1 MENMIKIYD
10 VVTNVEKYSALFEE
24 GSKRGFMLMTDDYI
38 ELIFKTRKQKHF
50 ALGDYI
56 VHEKYGRFEITEVQQ
71 PKFNSDLKVYEYT
84 LRFNAEYFKWKNK
97 KYKFEPSKGRYEV
110 SFSLTDKM
118 DRQMSVLIA
127 NLEYYGW
134 EYTWSYE
141 GGGDASVVNA
151 NKYLTF
157 DNVSIFD
164 ALTRIAEA
172 FEVEWWVTDNIIHL
186 GRCEIGYTGAVATF
200 EVGKNVAEITGNNS
214 EKEYFNVFTAFGSDR
229 NLPTNYRKSDEQLI
243 VNGVVQKRLMLPK
256 ETPLIYLDGVTKDSP
271 VSQKVEGIV
280 VFNDIFPKTGGEIAS
295 VTSFEENVNV
305 IDPTTGEEKTEK
317 ATFYRFKDKT
327 LQFDESYILGQTLQ
341 VVFSSGK
348 LNGMTF
354 DVEFNP
360 LGKAKT
366 DPDYQTFEIVR
377 NENYG
382 IPLPSE
388 NDGPAVGDKYTLV
401 GFDATKIGD
410 MGLIT
415 SAETELKAR
424 AEEYAKKLQID
435 PNNYTCTMLADYM
448 YGRNEKGE
456 LDKNFVKT
464 FELGAVVNLKD
475 NNLFATGTRQS
486 RVIGFEYR
494 LDEPFNNAIITVGEN
509 ATYSRSSA
517 MKGEINAK
525 LEEISFGGV
534 NFGGKTG
541 GGGGGTS
548 IYIITSTS
556 ETAETDKNVY
566 SALRTKEN
574 FANKKANDSISALW
588 SFAQS
593 SSKRGIQTHHYT
605 NEGNEDNMFGKGFEL
620 IQKTTEQGN
629 SVSRLEVDELLVRM
643 RAVFASLEIRQ
654 MSYVG
659 GNFVFSSAGSKLYHV
674 VSSGAVWRCYL
685 YSDDG
690 TTATA
695 NNWKVNDQALCQTFD
710 IDEGVH
716 KDVKN
721 KRYWRRVVSVGK
733 EMISGKTHADGTPD
747 TTLYQYVDLSKADC
761 EYGSSTPEFGDT
773 IVQFGNWTDKERQG
787 IIYIMVVGEN
797 APAIIEYANVG
808 NEHFVW
814 PEADT
819 QISPRGGNIFKGKFY
834 SVVEGSKNPIT
845 IEDQIRSLISDF
857 EELKNQADKKMEIWF
872 KEGIPYPQQGKTHIP
887 TEPANEWTTEAL
899 KDLHVGDLYYDTLKQ
914 PGSSGGRAYR
924 WTKSEGEWYWI
935 EVTDQDTIA
944 ALEMIADVA
953 SDSVLSAGAEKT
965 RVLIEWREAVEAYL
979 KYSEQALDYVASVE
993 KYKVSFDMRTPYES
1007 FREAFIALANMMNDG
1022 EDYNLDEMPTP
1033 IFLQDINTST
1043 KIVADT
1049 YRLRWSNWHEAVVS
1063 ILKAISGAAQALANK
1078 AQDTA
1083 DDSVT
1088 TLVNMASDLIITAQ
1102 EKENLSMIW
1111 DDTCSEYKNILKE
1124 WDNSSAQGSEK
1135 NDLINIFEAL
1145 SDIMLAILGNMEE
1158 DSDLTKIKATYDDD
1172 DIYFNEA
1179 WTEYYER
1186 YSYVR
1191 EQIQLT
1197 TNSEIKSAYDL
1208 GSSAFVMC
1216 DDMVSDGKLDPLEK
1230 IIIKREFNAAFKE
1243 KNTDDTGLLDRAM
1256 DKDGNYL
1263 VDVAPYV
1270 NAFRAWG
1277 TYLNGGTNY
1286 IEPGS
1291 VEDWGDSSYP
1301 LWLQSANM
1309 KNTNNINADTFRTL
1323 WGTFY
1328 EQRNLLI
1335 TALANKA
1342 QDDADHAQEIADKK
1356 AQIFIEQPTTPY
1368 SVGDLWHVDAEKVLI
1383 CIYARSEGEG
1393 FHMEDWTDF
1402 IEDKELTDKRTAL
1415 AQFANVY
1422 QKRYGGMLK
1431 DATTEKVYIST
1442 NEQLLPEIALENKSY
1457 TISAMRDLYLA
1468 SNKFVGVTSE
1478 DTGWSETVPQLDDSK
1493 KYLWHIVEATTSNI
1507 GMMIYGE
1514 PRLLHTFQG
1523 RDKIVKVKPYYQ
1535 TIAKGYGPSTWSE
1548 IPVMPGGSKPCLW
1561 MWFELTCMEDDTYST
1576 ELGGIKFDGDTA
1588 YICTSDESRW
1598 SRPTM
1603 ITDKNDSLFATL
1615 KTIQETFG
1623 GITITLYSMPQDTAK
1638 NHDLAI
1644 RIISY
1649 TDTFKKETKEGP
1661 CEILMYYNEKWE
1673 LLQESV
1679 TAMIENLGDE
1689 LRLIVFGADG
1699 ENTVDTSGLVTQTK
1713 FNELFSQKVTLNDKG
1728 KVTNIDQSGLITTAN
1743 FASLFSKAL
1752 AADGT
1757 VVKKSEITAFVT
1769 KDEQGY
1775 LQSGVKIKADAIE
1788 LEGLVTANQNFK
1800 ILTDGSVEANG
1811 KFKSYDSTTW
1821 NCIEMDAFAG
1831 AIVMKG
1837 PSSVNDDDRRYPS
1850 EIAEVVELFRL
1861 EFQTDPDTLR
1871 RVAHLQI
1878 NGPQG
1883 YATIDGIDGF
1893 SLVDTQNERKFKL
1906 DLFGITYTEG
1916 EHYYTK
1922 QWKELLDFIK

>member
-1 MENMIKIYD
+1 MQNMIKIYD

-50 ALGDYI
+50 AIGDYI
-56 VHEKYGRFEITEVQQ
+56 IHEKYGRFEITEVQQ
-71 PKFNSDLKVYEYT
+71 PKFNPDLQLYEYT

-97 KYKFEPSKGRYEV
+97 KYKFEPSKGRYEA

-118 DRQMSVLIA
+118 DRQMSILIA
-127 NLEYYGW
+127 NLAYYGW
-134 EYTWSYE
+134 EYTWNYE

-164 ALTRIAEA
+164 ALTKIAEA
-172 FEVEWWVTDNIIHL
+172 FEVEWWVSDNIIHL
-186 GRCEIGYTGAVATF
+186 GRCEIGYTGSVATF

-271 VSQKVEGIV
+271 TSQKVEGIV
-280 VFNDIFPKTGGEIAS
+280 VFDDIYPKTGGEIAS
-295 VTSFEENVNV
+295 VTSFEENVDV
-305 IDPTTGEEKTEK
+305 TDPTTGEEKTEK

-327 LQFDESYILGQTLQ
+327 LKFDESYILPGQTLQ

-360 LGKAKT
+360 LGKSKT

-377 NENYG
+377 NESYG

-388 NDGPAVGDKYTLV
+388 SYGPKVGDKYTLV

-448 YGRNEKGE
+448 YGRNAKGE
-456 LDKNFVKT
+456 LDKNFAKT

-475 NNLFATGTRQS
+475 NNLFATGSRQS

-517 MKGEINAK
+517 MEGEINAK

-534 NFGGKTG
+534 NFGGNTG
-541 GGGGGTS
+541 GGAGTS

-605 NEGNEDNMFGKGFEL
+605 NEGNEDNLFGKGFEL
-620 IQKTTEQGN
+620 IQKTTDQGN

-659 GNFVFSSAGSKLYHV
+659 GNFVFSAAGSKLYHV

-733 EMISGKTHADGTPD
+733 EMISGKTKDDGTPD
-747 TTLYQYVDLSKADC
+747 TTQYQYVDLSKADC
-761 EYGSSTPEFGDT
+761 EYGSATPEFGDT
-773 IVQFGNWTDKERQG
+773 IVQFGNWTNKERQG
-787 IIYIMVVGEN
+787 IIYIMVVGEY
-797 APAIIEYANVG
+797 APAIIEYSNVG
-808 NEHFVW
+808 DEHFVW

-845 IEDQIRSLISDF
+845 IEDQIRNIISDF

-872 KEGIPYPQQGKTHIP
+872 KEGIPYPLQGKTHIP
-887 TEPANEWTTEAL
+887 TEPANEWTTEDL
-899 KDLHVGDLYYDTLKQ
+899 KELHVGDLYYDTLKQ

-924 WTKSEGEWYWI
+924 WTKNEGEYYWV

-944 ALEMIADVA
+944 ALEKIADVA
-953 SDSVLSAGAEKT
+953 SDGVISAGAEKT
-965 RVLIEWREAVEAYL
+965 RVLIEWKEAAEAYL

-993 KYKVSFDMRTPYES
+993 KYKVDYDMRTPYES
-1007 FREAFIALANMMNDG
+1007 FCGAFNALALMMNDG
-1022 EDYNLDEMPTP
+1022 EDYDLDEMPTP
-1033 IFLQDINTST
+1033 ILLQDINTST

-1049 YRLRWSNWHEAVVS
+1049 YRLCWSNWHEEVVN
-1063 ILKAISGAAQALANK
+1063 ILKAISGAAQALSN
-1078 AQDTA
+1078 
-1083 DDSVT
+1083 
-1088 TLVNMASDLIITAQ
+1088 NAQ
-1102 EKENLSMIW
+1102 E
-1111 DDTCSEYKNILKE
+1111 
-1124 WDNSSAQGSEK
+1124 
-1135 NDLINIFEAL
+1135 
-1145 SDIMLAILGNMEE
+1145 
-1158 DSDLTKIKATYDDD
+1158 
-1172 DIYFNEA
+1172 
-1179 WTEYYER
+1179 
-1186 YSYVR
+1186 
-1191 EQIQLT
+1191 
-1197 TNSEIKSAYDL
+1197 
-1208 GSSAFVMC
+1208 
-1216 DDMVSDGKLDPLEK
+1216 
-1230 IIIKREFNAAFKE
+1230 
-1243 KNTDDTGLLDRAM
+1243 
-1256 DKDGNYL
+1256 
-1263 VDVAPYV
+1263 
-1270 NAFRAWG
+1270 
-1277 TYLNGGTNY
+1277 
-1286 IEPGS
+1286 
-1291 VEDWGDSSYP
+1291 
-1301 LWLQSANM
+1301 
-1309 KNTNNINADTFRTL
+1309 
-1323 WGTFY
+1323 
-1328 EQRNLLI
+1328 
-1335 TALANKA
+1335 
-1342 QDDADHAQEIADKK
+1342 DADHAQETADKK

-1368 SVGDLWHVDAEKVLI
+1368 NVGDLWYVDAEKRLI
-1383 CIYARSEGEG
+1383 CIVARSESET
-1393 FHMEDWTDF
+1393 FHQEDWIDF
-1402 IEDKELTDKRTAL
+1402 IEDKEPFDKRTAL

-1422 QKRYGGMLK
+1422 HKRYGGYLK
-1431 DATTEKVYIST
+1431 EAGTEKVYIST
-1442 NEQLLPEIALENKSY
+1442 KEELMPEITLTNESWD
-1457 TISAMRDLYLA
+1457 IVQMRDLYLA
-1468 SNKFVGVTSE
+1468 SNKFDGITLN
-1478 DTGWSETVPQLDDSK
+1478 DGAWSPTVPQLSEQK
-1493 KYLWHIVEATTSNI
+1493 KYLWHIVEATTANI
-1507 GMMIYGE
+1507 GMMIYGK
-1514 PRLLHTFQG
+1514 PRLLHTFRG

-1535 TIAKGYGPSTWSE
+1535 TIAKYVGPATWSE
-1548 IPVMPGGSKPCLW
+1548 TPVIPGGSKPCLW
-1561 MWFELTCMEDDTYST
+1561 MKFDIQCMEDDTYST
-1576 ELGGIKFDGDTA
+1576 ELGGIKFDGETA
-1588 YICTSDESRW
+1588 NINTKADSKW
-1598 SRPTM
+1598 SRPTI
-1603 ITDKNDSLFATL
+1603 ITDENDSLFATL
-1615 KTIQETFG
+1615 KTIQEAFG
-1623 GITITLYSMPQDTAK
+1623 GITITLTSMPQETAK
-1638 NHDLAI
+1638 DHDLAI

-1649 TDTFKKETKEGP
+1649 TDTFSQKTKEGP
-1661 CEILMYYNEKWE
+1661 CEILMYYDGKWE

-1699 ENTVDTSGLVTQTK
+1699 KNTVDTSGLVTQTK
-1713 FNELFSQKVTLNDKG
+1713 FNELFSQKVTLDANG
-1728 KVTNIDQSGLITTAN
+1728 KVTNIDKSGLLTTAN
-1743 FASLFSKAL
+1743 FATLFSSAL
-1752 AADGT
+1752 AEDGT

-1788 LEGLVTANQNFK
+1788 LEGVVTANSYFK
-1800 ILTDGSVEANG
+1800 VNTDGSIEAKYA
-1811 KFKSYDSTTW
+1811 KFTDAEITGIIRSNLFYSRVKKNAPQNYHIDPTTEAYSTFYWDYDAITGNISAGGSHWIYLPDATTYDGIEFTFRW
-1821 NCIEMDAFAG
+1821 NCPNGSILKYLYVSG
-1831 AIVMKG
+1831 INNQKIV
-1837 PSSVNDDDRRYPS
+1837 
-1850 EIAEVVELFRL
+1850 I
-1861 EFQTDPDTLR
+1861 TDNYINT
-1871 RVAHLQI
+1871 QI
-1878 NGPQG
+1878 NGQYVTLP
-1883 YATIDGIDGF
+1883 ILDGRSREDASFYCLPNQQTKVKAIGGKWHLIEG
-1893 SLVDTQNERKFKL
+1893 ST
-1906 DLFGITYTEG
+1906 TE
-1916 EHYYTK
+1916 E
-1922 QWKELLDFIK
+1922 

>member
-1 MENMIKIYD
+1 MQNMIKIYD

-71 PKFNSDLKVYEYT
+71 PKFNSDLHVYEYT

-97 KYKFEPSKGRYEV
+97 KYKFEPSKGRYEA

-118 DRQMSVLIA
+118 DRHMSILIA
-127 NLEYYGW
+127 NLAYYGW
-134 EYTWSYE
+134 EYTWNYE

-164 ALTRIAEA
+164 ALTKIADA
-172 FEVEWWVTDNIIHL
+172 FEVEWWVSDNIIHL
-186 GRCEIGYTGAVATF
+186 GRCEIGYTGSVATF

-271 VSQKVEGIV
+271 TSQKVEGIV
-280 VFNDIFPKTGGEIAS
+280 VFDDIYPKTGGEIAS
-295 VTSFEENVNV
+295 VTSFEENVDV
-305 IDPTTGEEKTEK
+305 TDPTTGEEKTEK
-317 ATFYRFKDKT
+317 AIFYRFKDKT
-327 LQFDESYILGQTLQ
+327 LKFDESYILPGQTLQ

-360 LGKAKT
+360 LGKSKT

-377 NENYG
+377 NESYG

-388 NDGPAVGDKYTLV
+388 SYGPKVGDKYTLV

-448 YGRNEKGE
+448 YGRNAKGE
-456 LDKNFVKT
+456 LDKNFAKT

-475 NNLFATGTRQS
+475 NNLFATGSRQS

-517 MKGEINAK
+517 MEGEINAK

-534 NFGGKTG
+534 NFGGNT
-541 GGGGGTS
+541 GGGGTS

-605 NEGNEDNMFGKGFEL
+605 NEGNEDNLFGKGFEL

-659 GNFVFSSAGSKLYHV
+659 GNFVFSAAGSKLYHV

-733 EMISGKTHADGTPD
+733 EMISGKTKADGTPD
-747 TTLYQYVDLSKADC
+747 TTQYQYVDLSKADC
-761 EYGSSTPEFGDT
+761 EYGSATPEFGDT

-787 IIYIMVVGEN
+787 IIYIMVVGEY
-797 APAIIEYANVG
+797 APAIIEYSNVG
-808 NEHFVW
+808 DEHFVW
-814 PEADT
+814 PEVDT

-845 IEDQIRSLISDF
+845 IEDQIRNIISDF

-872 KEGIPYPQQGKTHIP
+872 KEGIPYPLQGMTHIP
-887 TEPANEWTTEAL
+887 TEPANEWTTDDL
-899 KDLHVGDLYYDTLKQ
+899 KELHVGDLYYDTLKQ

-924 WTKSEGEWYWI
+924 WTKNEGEYYWV

-944 ALEMIADVA
+944 ALEKIADVA
-953 SDSVLSAGAEKT
+953 SDGVLSAGAEKT
-965 RVLIEWREAVEAYL
+965 RVLIDWREAVEAYL

-993 KYKVSFDMRTPYES
+993 KYKVPFDIITPYES
-1007 FREAFIALANMMNDG
+1007 FREAFNDLAYMMNDG

-1043 KIVADT
+1043 KIDADT
-1049 YRLRWSNWHEAVVS
+1049 YRLRWSNWYESVVS
-1063 ILKAISGAAQALANK
+1063 ILNAISGAAQALANN
-1078 AQDTA
+1078 AQ
-1083 DDSVT
+1083 
-1088 TLVNMASDLIITAQ
+1088 
-1102 EKENLSMIW
+1102 
-1111 DDTCSEYKNILKE
+1111 
-1124 WDNSSAQGSEK
+1124 
-1135 NDLINIFEAL
+1135 
-1145 SDIMLAILGNMEE
+1145 
-1158 DSDLTKIKATYDDD
+1158 
-1172 DIYFNEA
+1172 
-1179 WTEYYER
+1179 
-1186 YSYVR
+1186 
-1191 EQIQLT
+1191 
-1197 TNSEIKSAYDL
+1197 
-1208 GSSAFVMC
+1208 
-1216 DDMVSDGKLDPLEK
+1216 VS
-1230 IIIKREFNAAFKE
+1230 
-1243 KNTDDTGLLDRAM
+1243 
-1256 DKDGNYL
+1256 
-1263 VDVAPYV
+1263 
-1270 NAFRAWG
+1270 
-1277 TYLNGGTNY
+1277 
-1286 IEPGS
+1286 
-1291 VEDWGDSSYP
+1291 
-1301 LWLQSANM
+1301 
-1309 KNTNNINADTFRTL
+1309 
-1323 WGTFY
+1323 
-1328 EQRNLLI
+1328 
-1335 TALANKA
+1335 
-1342 QDDADHAQEIADKK
+1342 ADHAQETADK
-1356 AQIFIEQPTTPY
+1356 
-1368 SVGDLWHVDAEKVLI
+1368 
-1383 CIYARSEGEG
+1383 RS
-1393 FHMEDWTDF
+1393 
-1402 IEDKELTDKRTAL
+1402 AL

-1422 QKRYGGMLK
+1422 QKRYGSLLK
-1431 DATTEKVYIST
+1431 VATSQKVYIST
-1442 NEQLLPEIALENKSY
+1442 KEQLLPDIALENEIN
-1457 TISAMRDLYLA
+1457 TISSMRDLYLA
-1468 SNKFVGVTSE
+1468 TNKLVGVTYA
-1478 DTGWSETVPQLDDSK
+1478 DDGWSDTVPLLDDRK
-1493 KYLWHIVEATTSNI
+1493 MYLWHIVEATTENR
-1507 GMMIYGE
+1507 GMMIYGK
-1514 PRLLHTFQG
+1514 PRLLHTFKG

-1535 TIAKGYGPSTWSE
+1535 TIAKYFSPATWSE
-1548 IPVMPGGSKPCLW
+1548 TPVIPGGSKPCLW
-1561 MWFELTCMEDDTYST
+1561 MKFDIQCMEDDTYST

-1603 ITDKNDSLFATL
+1603 ITDENDSLFATL
-1615 KTIQETFG
+1615 NTIQETFG
-1623 GITITLYSMPQDTAK
+1623 GITITLYSMPQETAK
-1638 NHDLAI
+1638 DHDLAI

-1661 CEILMYYNEKWE
+1661 CEILMYYDGKWE

-1699 ENTVDTSGLVTQTK
+1699 KNTVDTSGLVTQTK
-1713 FNELFSQKVTLNDKG
+1713 FNELFSKKVTLDANG
-1728 KVTNIDQSGLITTAN
+1728 KVTNIDKSGLLTSAD
-1743 FASLFSKAL
+1743 FATLFSEAL
-1752 AADGT
+1752 EADGT
-1757 VVKKSEITAFVT
+1757 VVKKSEITAFIT
-1769 KDEQGY
+1769 KDEKGY
-1775 LQSGVKIKADAIE
+1775 MQSGVKIKADAIE
-1788 LEGLVTANQNFK
+1788 ITGTDSISLMLNGVKSGLKNTGIDIQKGTITLNADNTTINGNLSLRDPNQGIIIYDQYGNTKVSVRNSTIGTLENYDLGGDMNIRKNVLKNRTSTSQKISASFAISLGNFSAGQSLKLYNTTLRCKKRDMPFDTNISSITYSYNIKCGSNEITTKSGSATRKTEGFDFDGFLVPDYANSAVAYTGEY
-1800 ILTDGSVEANG
+1800 ILNISCEVTLASSSSSLLGEFLVDVNALCRKVMAGIIQISTDGAMLASSNVNYNWFGSDKTQLRNG
-1811 KFKSYDSTTW
+1811 AAAIRLKDGRLQRNESHGEDNYWSDKFADISTLIPTEIVNGLTYNASENDGLIVFSTVLGSSDSAERTLYLP
-1821 NCIEMDAFAG
+1821 N
-1831 AIVMKG
+1831 AIQSPTGKVYYIKNIVG
-1837 PSSVNDDDRRYPS
+1837 NN
-1850 EIAEVVELFRL
+1850 
-1861 EFQTDPDTLR
+1861 TTLR
-1871 RVAHLQI
+1871 VANNGYIIGPGTSDESQSYGIGNKSAFVI
-1878 NGPQG
+1878 N
-1883 YATIDGIDGF
+1883 
-1893 SLVDTQNERKFKL
+1893 
-1906 DLFGITYTEG
+1906 EG
-1916 EHYYTK
+1916 SSWVVFYCG
-1922 QWKELLDFIK
+1922 